1 MKNKKQNLMIKP
13 SDNTK
18 SNSMGDELIESE
30 RIDRELYLFMRG
42 GFSAK

>member
-1 MKNKKQNLMIKP
+1 MKNKKQNLMKKP

-18 SNSMGDELIESE
+18 SNSMGDELMEFE
-30 RIDRELYLFMRG
+30 MIDRELYLFMHG

>member
-1 MKNKKQNLMIKP
+1 MKNKEKKLMKKP

-18 SNSMGDELIESE
+18 SNLMGEELMEFE

>member
-1 MKNKKQNLMIKP
+1 MKNKEQNLIKKP
-13 SDNTK
+13 SDDIK
-18 SNSMGDELIESE
+18 SNSTGEEHIDYE